1 MLLSSLNTPVTQIIH
16 ASGKMKTYQI
26 TFGILTS
33 MVIPT
38 SWIALHFGM
47 PAYSV
52 FVICIIF
59 TILTQLACLYVMNKV
74 FPIDFISYANKTV
87 APLICTAILSP
98 VAGYLITQVM
108 EESFIRLVIVGLIS
122 LGISLMLSYMIVLNK
137 EERKVVTAFIIK
149 KIKK

>member
-1 MLLSSLNTPVTQIIH
+1 
-16 ASGKMKTYQI
+16 
-26 TFGILTS
+26 
-33 MVIPT
+33 
-38 SWIALHFGM
+38 
-47 PAYSV
+47 
-52 FVICIIF
+52 
-59 TILTQLACLYVMNKV
+59 MNKV